1 MLAVLAVLYTL
12 FFARDFL
19 LPVVFALLLD
29 FFFSPVVRALARWR
43 IRPPLGA
50 ALVLLSVI
58 GVVGVGMYE
67 LSDPVQRWANEAPET
82 VATAERKLKA
92 LLKPFER
99 VSTTAAQ
106 VEKATSSV
114 TEEGPPTRVVVQGPS
129 LISRVFGTTQRFV
142 VAAIETLVLLY
153 FLLASGD
160 LFLQKLLNVL
170 PRFDDK
176 QTAVQVARKIEASIS
191 TYLLTAFAVNV
202 GEAIVVAA
210 TMWLIGL
217 PNPLL
222 WGAMVV
228 VLEFIPYIGA
238 GIIAIV
244 LALAGLTTFETV
256 GQAMLAPAAFLAI
269 NIIQGNIVSP
279 MLHADRLTLNPVAI
293 IVGLAFWWRVWGIP
307 GAFVAVPLLAAFKI
321 ICDHVP
327 ALAPVGEFLGER
339 DARERRALV
348 REEPEEE
355 PPDGSAGARA

>member
-1 MLAVLAVLYTL
+1 MLAVLAVVYTL

-106 VEKATSSV
+106 VEKATSTV
-114 TEEGPPTRVVVQGPS
+114 TEEQPPTRVVVQGPS

-202 GEAIVVAA
+202 GEAIVVAG

-256 GQAMLAPAAFLAI
+256 GQAMIAPAAFLAI
-269 NIIQGNIVSP
+269 NIVQGNIISP